1 MKWLLALAAV
11 CALTLSA
18 ADISGTWKGTA
29 ESPAGK
35 IERTFVFKV
44 DGNKLTGETTSDVM
58 GKSTI
63 DNGTV
68 EGDTVNFD
76 ININAQ
82 GNDIKVHYTG
92 KISNGDIQ
100 FHVEVPGQD
109 YKIDY
114 TAHRVS

>member
-11 CALTLSA
+11 CALTVSA

-29 ESPAGK
+29 EGPMGK

-44 DGNKLTGETTSDVM
+44 DGNKVTGETTSDVM
-58 GKSTI
+58 GKSAIENGTI
-63 DNGTV
+63 D
-68 EGDTVNFD
+68 GDTVTFD
-76 ININAQ
+76 ITVNAQ
-82 GNDIKVHYTG
+82 GSDIKVHYTG
-92 KISNGDIQ
+92 KISTDDIK

-109 YKIDY
+109 YKTDY

>member
-29 ESPAGK
+29 ESPMGK
-35 IERTFVFKV
+35 VNRTFSFKQ

-63 DNGTV
+63 ENGTV
-68 EGDTVNFD
+68 EGDTVDFD
-76 ININAQ
+76 LTINAQ
-82 GNDIKVHYTG
+82 GNDVKVHYTG
-92 KISNGDIQ
+92 KISNDDIQ